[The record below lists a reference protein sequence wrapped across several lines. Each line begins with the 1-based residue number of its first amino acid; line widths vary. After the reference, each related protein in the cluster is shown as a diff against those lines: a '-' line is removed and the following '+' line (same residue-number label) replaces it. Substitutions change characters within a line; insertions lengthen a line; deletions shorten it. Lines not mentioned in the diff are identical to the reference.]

1 MSGFVTSTFQYPSLG
16 PPTSAAPGGSAGCG
30 GAKKSNVLM
39 MPRTNPGM
47 GDLTTIGSDLS
58 DSLSSGD
65 FTAVINDL
73 MPWASASNM
82 LFYVAGIGLWWFMG
96 RGGSDEAN
104 REARAEA
111 LKTLNLEFQLK
122 QQAIDK
128 KYPVKKKSRKKGGLA
143 GLLGG

>member
-16 PPTSAAPGGSAGCG
+16 GPPTSGGSAGCG
-30 GAKKSNVLM
+30 GAKKSNVVM

-47 GDLTTIGSDLS
+47 GDLTTIGTDLS
-58 DSLSSGD
+58 NSLSSGD
-65 FTAVINDL
+65 FTAVVNDL
-73 MPWASASNM
+73 MPWASLTNI
-82 LFYVAGIGLWWFMG
+82 LLYGAGFGLWWFIG

-122 QQAIDK
+122 QDALDK
-128 KYPVKKKSRKKGGLA
+128 KYPVKKKSRKKK
-143 GLLGG
+143 GLLGLLGA